1 MGDRMNLL
9 ALALILTTW
18 INLGT
23 SNGFT
28 FEISPTMNKDNH
40 GLTRNVCQ
48 TTECKGYAVVI
59 KWRANCEAESMVD
72 IEDRYYDPKGELMKV
87 EPGDEVER
95 FAKPDSFAEK
105 ALKQWCGEKAD

>member
-1 MGDRMNLL
+1 MTLYAI
-9 ALALILTTW
+9 ALTLILTPQW

-28 FEISPTMNKDNH
+28 FEISPTMTKDNH
-40 GLTRNVCQ
+40 GLTRNVC
-48 TTECKGYAVVI
+48 TKAECRGFAVVI
-59 KWRANCEAESMVD
+59 KWRANCEAKSMID
-72 IEDRYYDPKGELMKV
+72 LEDSYYNPQGELMKT
-87 EPGDEVER
+87 EPGDNVER